1 MVRPVDGGVAVR
13 ARAPED
19 ELGRRAGER
28 FVAPAVRGAGMDP
41 LLVVA
46 LLTQPRLG
54 DLQHLLVVGPVRV
67 VAVGAALQDGRVLPE
82 EGPTLLRMAGVAG
95 IVERVLLQQRGR
107 HGAVRVVARRA
118 RHLALAER
126 HVGIAQLLRA
136 LPEVAGPARV
146 HHSRLG
152 ELVAGRDV
160 LHDRVTARA
169 RDVARLVA
177 AALPEE
183 AGALRVAREAL
194 RIALIDRGGVLLGE
208 GDQSADDLPARI
220 PVGFAGP
227 MAALASHTL
236 PRGARMLEEETSH
249 VGLGECL
256 ERRLVTFLAGVCPG
270 VGLGGDGGVGALG
283 GRGSPGGRPSPGG
296 AVPRR
301 RARGEQDSHAYEK
314 DDANASDCVPATT
327 AWPAHA

>member
-1 MVRPVDGGVAVR
+1 MSRYSSNFAEALSDGASTRSWTPARTPPSSLKPPTSISAEASIAGASTHNAPHMSPTTVRASLIRGPLADEPGAGRMVGPVDSGVTVR
-13 ARAPED
+13 ARPPKDEFLRRTED
-19 ELGRRAGER
+19 E
-28 FVAPAVRGAGMDP
+28 FVASPIWGGGVDP

-46 LLTQPRLG
+46 LLAQPRLG
-54 DLQHLLVVGPVRV
+54 DLQHLLVVGPVWIM
-67 VAVGAALQDGRVLPE
+67 AVRAALQDGRVLPE
-82 EGPTLLRMAGVAG
+82 EGPALLRMAAVAC
-95 IVERVLLQQRGR
+95 IVERVLLQERGR
-107 HGAVRVVARRA
+107 DGAVRVVARRA

-126 HVGIAQLLRA
+126 HVRIAQLLRA
-136 LPEVAGPARV
+136 LAEVAGPARV

-208 GDQSADDLPARI
+208 GDQPADDLPARI

-227 MAALASHTL
+227 VAALAAHAL
-236 PRGARMLEEETSH
+236 PRRARVLEEETSH
-249 VGLGECL
+249 VSLRE
-256 ERRLVTFLAGVCPG
+256 
-270 VGLGGDGGVGALG
+270 
-283 GRGSPGGRPSPGG
+283 
-296 AVPRR
+296 
-301 RARGEQDSHAYEK
+301 
-314 DDANASDCVPATT
+314 
-327 AWPAHA
+327 